1 MLKPNTIQILKRLKS
16 HNMTNTTC
24 NGTLRKISKF
34 PGIHEYKCQK
44 CGAKRISGNPY
55 LDGVI
60 CKMEMCKGPNCK
72 V

>member
-1 MLKPNTIQILKRLKS
+1 
-16 HNMTNTTC
+16 MTNTTC